1 VDADFV
7 ISVYCNNEYNCCW
20 PGTPAMTASK
30 GIVDFHAHV
39 TPQRYKTAIAAT
51 GSWHGLGPEVG
62 ELDWPGFCRSLPER
76 LSDMRAV
83 GIDVELVSPCDGFYL
98 YDRDAQATLAIA
110 RECNDEISEMTVSYP
125 QQFLG
130 LGTVPMQDVPAAIE
144 EMRRCVVD
152 LRMRGV
158 MIGDHVNGHTY
169 DEPEFRPF
177 WAAAEELK
185 AIVFF
190 HQGVDNVTARRLKRY
205 GMGNSVGN
213 LAERILTF
221 GALVYGGVIDRHPDL
236 KLLFGHAG
244 GYTAFGTARMDKAT
258 TALATVAE
266 GSWPE
271 GSHKLQRLP
280 GEYLRNFYYDSCT
293 YTGQTLRFLID
304 MVGKDRVVLGTDY
317 PAPMILDDAVNWIKS
332 LDCLSDDEKTAILSG
347 NATELL
353 GV

>member
-1 VDADFV
+1 
-7 ISVYCNNEYNCCW
+7 
-20 PGTPAMTASK
+20 MTDSH

-39 TPQRYKTAIAAT
+39 TPQRYQAAVAAS

-62 ELDWPGFCRSLPER
+62 ELDWPGFRRTISER
-76 LSDMRAV
+76 LGDMREL
-83 GIDVELVSPCDGFYL
+83 GIDAELVSPCDGFYL
-98 YDRDAQATLAIA
+98 YDRDAETTLAIA

-130 LGTVPMQDVPAAIE
+130 LATVPMQDVALAVE
-144 EMRRCVVD
+144 EMRRAVVD
-152 LRMRGV
+152 LHLRGV

-169 DEPEFRPF
+169 DELEFRPF
-177 WAAAEELK
+177 WAAAEELN
-185 AIVFF
+185 AIIFF

-258 TALATVAE
+258 TALATVSE
-266 GSWPE
+266 GGWPE
-271 GSHKLQRLP
+271 GWHDLQRLP

-293 YTGQTLRFLID
+293 YTGRTLRFLID
-304 MVGKDRVVLGTDY
+304 MVGRDRVVLGTDY
-317 PAPMILDDAVNWIKS
+317 PAPMVLDDAVNWIRS
-332 LDCLSDDEKTAILSG
+332 LDCLSDDEKTAILSE
-347 NATELL
+347 NATALL